1 MSSFGNIVKKEMKE
15 LLTPATIIPIFVIA
29 LLFGTIGTS
38 MGGIQEEFEEAP
50 KIGYINE
57 DKSSFSNIFT
67 SYLENNSEVVF
78 NSTDIN
84 DKEDGLKQVKEKE
97 GAVLIIIKQ
106 NFSENIFQDISG
118 EIELFWIM
126 KGAGILDSISS
137 EVVEKLISWG
147 TREISKNIIETNSTV
162 NSTIALY
169 PISRIDTTYFKD
181 REIGLS
187 PGTIAGMLAS
197 QSTFIPIIIMMLIIF
212 SGQMIISSMALEK
225 ENKTLETLLTLPV
238 KRTSIVAGKITAS
251 AIIGLLF
258 AIVYMTGMSVYL
270 QGFQFSEQ
278 INIAQYGLTLN
289 SGEFI
294 LIGLSLF
301 LTLICALAL
310 SMLLGTF
317 AKNYKSAQTLH
328 FPVVMFAMLPMF
340 VTMFVD
346 FDTLPLAFKTI
357 IFGIPFSHPMMAPR
371 ALLFND
377 YTLVISGIIY
387 TSIFAIVTIS
397 IIVWVFKTD
406 RLLTGSIKRKKS
418 KLRGPLLLNLIRRR

>member
-1 MSSFGNIVKKEMKE
+1 MKE
-15 LLTPATIIPIFVIA
+15 KLKQNKYNQNHWSKYLLVSF
-29 LLFGTIGTS
+29 LFLFFTLS
-38 MGGIQEEFEEAP
+38 FLNYPEEMEGIQEEFLETP
-50 KIGYINE
+50 IIGYINE
-57 DKSSFSNIFT
+57 DNSSFSNIFT

-84 DKEDGLKQVKEKE
+84 DKEDGLKQVKKKE

-118 EIELFWIM
+118 EIELYWIM

-197 QSTFIPIIIMMLIIF
+197 QSMFIPIIIMMLIIF

-278 INIAQYGLTLN
+278 INIAQYGLTLT

-294 LIGLSLF
+294 LIGISLF

-317 AKNYKSAQTLH
+317 AKNYKSAQTLV
-328 FPVVMFAMLPMF
+328 FPVTMLAMIPMFITMFA
-340 VTMFVD
+340 D
-346 FDTLPLAFKTI
+346 FDTLPLVLKGLLFA
-357 IFGIPFSHPMMAPR
+357 IPFSHPMMATR
-371 ALLFND
+371 ALIFND
-377 YTLVISGIIY
+377 YLLVIGGIIY
-387 TSIFAIVTIS
+387 VSIFAAVIIS
-397 IIVWVFKTD
+397 IVVWVFKTD
-406 RLLTGSIKRKKS
+406 RLLTGSTRRKTFWTFRKR
-418 KLRGPLLLNLIRRR
+418 I